1 MAHIVRWLCRLF
13 SSLCHLV
20 RCTLYTL
27 YAMEMPLT
35 SKLWRIFFKN
45 LYTKDEVAVT
55 FKLYWLWLCQYMIS
69 LCVIFLQKFKKL
81 RTVFA
86 ILYKA
91 NQLCRYDL
99 SGFDIHILN
108 FLSVKKE
115 CQLKL
120 PYLSRVS
127 QHVNYHIPLQR
138 VYQRPIAHIAK
149 VSGSF
154 YNEQALAK

>member
-1 MAHIVRWLCRLF
+1 
-13 SSLCHLV
+13 
-20 RCTLYTL
+20 
-27 YAMEMPLT
+27 
-35 SKLWRIFFKN
+35 
-45 LYTKDEVAVT
+45 
-55 FKLYWLWLCQYMIS
+55 MIS

-154 YNEQALAK
+154 YNEQAWQIHLFKNQFMGKTEYLLISDYLPTEKYIVLGLI